1 MGFKQSFYDWCI
13 DNNRKDL
20 LDRWN
25 YELNIND
32 PKNVAFTSHNKFY
45 FNCDRHANHR
55 PTLVCLASLTS
66 SGQNIRCSECNSFA
80 QWVIDNYDQGYLNK
94 IWNME
99 LNSIS
104 PWEVSAKS
112 HYDIYLN
119 CDKVEYHKG
128 YKTCAARFTSG
139 QKICGFCHG
148 LQVRPLDSFAAF
160 GKNTYGDDFLERY
173 WDYEKNNVNP
183 YEIAKAG
190 GTMVWLKCQD
200 KTYHDSY
207 LVRVSDF
214 SLGKSKCP
222 YCRGLKVNYFDSV
235 GYKYPM
241 IFDFWSEKNNLTP
254 YDYTIHSAK
263 RVWLKCNDG
272 IHNDYQ
278 KQIRDAI
285 GAGFHCPQCVN
296 LRNESYLEEA
306 VRIYLSNEYQY
317 RLEHEYTC
325 SVAAINP
332 DTGRK
337 LPYDNEV
344 LLPNNIHLII
354 EVHGKQH
361 YMITH
366 LTVLSAKQKG
376 ISAEDAFKQQK
387 KRDKIKKDYIN
398 SLQNYFF
405 MEVPYWSYIDES
417 YKTLI
422 DDKIKSILNNPT
434 LTCAS

>member
-1 MGFKQSFYDWCI
+1 M
-13 DNNRKDL
+13 
-20 LDRWN
+20 
-25 YELNIND
+25 
-32 PKNVAFTSHNKFY
+32 
-45 FNCDRHANHR
+45 
-55 PTLVCLASLTS
+55 
-66 SGQNIRCSECNSFA
+66 
-80 QWVIDNYDQGYLNK
+80 
-94 IWNME
+94 
-99 LNSIS
+99 
-104 PWEVSAKS
+104 
-112 HYDIYLN
+112 
-119 CDKVEYHKG
+119 
-128 YKTCAARFTSG
+128 
-139 QKICGFCHG
+139 
-148 LQVRPLDSFAAF
+148 
-160 GKNTYGDDFLERY
+160 
-173 WDYEKNNVNP
+173 
-183 YEIAKAG
+183 
-190 GTMVWLKCQD
+190 
-200 KTYHDSY
+200 
-207 LVRVSDF
+207 
-214 SLGKSKCP
+214 
-222 YCRGLKVNYFDSV
+222 
-235 GYKYPM
+235 
-241 IFDFWSEKNNLTP
+241 
-254 YDYTIHSAK
+254 
-263 RVWLKCNDG
+263 
-272 IHNDYQ
+272 
-278 KQIRDAI
+278 
-285 GAGFHCPQCVN
+285 
-296 LRNESYLEEA
+296 EEA